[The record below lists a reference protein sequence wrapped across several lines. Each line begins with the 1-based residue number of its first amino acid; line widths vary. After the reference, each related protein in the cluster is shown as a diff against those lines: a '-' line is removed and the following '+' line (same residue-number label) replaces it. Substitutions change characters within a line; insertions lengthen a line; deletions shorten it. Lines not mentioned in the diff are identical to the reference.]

1 MRINDAI
8 VFVSDVSNAVPSC
21 RDVAGV
27 PEISIG
33 EERTRQ

>member
-8 VFVSDVSNAVPSC
+8 VFVSDVSNAMAAC

-27 PEISIG
+27 PEISIE